1 MLVVLA
7 DSFTSYNQKCCELDA
22 HNLRIKCCKIF
33 FRISNLTKLL
43 LVTFEFAMEK
53 STSLP

>member
-22 HNLRIKCCKIF
+22 HNLRIKCCKI
-33 FRISNLTKLL
+33 LTKLL